1 MLNNPKN
8 FKEEKI
14 FVNNSERIRK
24 KNNYLATCSQ
34 IWYICY
40 KKKGKRKGC

>member
-8 FKEEKI
+8 FKEEKHFI
-14 FVNNSERIRK
+14 DNLKRIK
-24 KNNYLATCSQ
+24 KNSYLATYSQ

-40 KKKGKRKGC
+40 KKKRGEGY